1 MMMIKVMPD
10 DVVIVVVLIRY
21 RVSRGG
27 GGGGEEGEKKH
38 RTFGTF
44 ETKKTCS
51 IASFYKRQLDG
62 VFFHCCVC
70 RLYHYFC

>member
-21 RVSRGG
+21 RVSHGG
-27 GGGGEEGEKKH
+27 DGDGEGGEKKH

-44 ETKKTCS
+44 ETKKTCG
-51 IASFYKRQLDG
+51 IASF
-62 VFFHCCVC
+62 
-70 RLYHYFC
+70 